1 MTVPAQELSTDDVSG
16 SKQVELLEEQI
27 RSSGSD
33 SPVSG
38 AASEQHLPDNK
49 DSSSTQDNY
58 ANIGLVRD
66 SSPSYAPSEPQ
77 QQDSHDM
84 PGFAVCVSFQF
95 YHRSL
100 FVVEF
105 FLVVYA
111 NLSMT
116 CSCLYYVSETL
127 AMRGLHSQTSGQALC
142 L

>member
-1 MTVPAQELSTDDVSG
+1 VD
-16 SKQVELLEEQI
+16 LLDEHI

-49 DSSSTQDNY
+49 DSSNTQNLDNY

-84 PGFAVCVSFQF
+84 PGFAVCDSFQF
-95 YHRSL
+95 YHHIPY
-100 FVVEF
+100 VVC
-105 FLVVYA
+105 LGVYA
-111 NLSMT
+111 NLLKPY
-116 CSCLYYVSETL
+116 SCIIYTMLVRL
-127 AMRGLHSQTSGQALC
+127 WLHGAS
-142 L
+142 